1 MDIFSI
7 DVTLNELAFIR
18 QSLDIVTVSGKD
30 AKFLAGLQYKVEQN
44 ISEITAML
52 QQQEDQKQ
60 KDLQQLIESEQKK
73 GSSKK

>member
-7 DVTLNELAFIR
+7 DVTLNELVFIR